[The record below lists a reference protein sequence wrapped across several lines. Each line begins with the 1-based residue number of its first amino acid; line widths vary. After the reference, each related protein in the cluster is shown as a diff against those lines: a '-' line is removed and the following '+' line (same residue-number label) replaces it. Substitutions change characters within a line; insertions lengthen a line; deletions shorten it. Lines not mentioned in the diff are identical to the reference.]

1 MNNPKTSPWFV
12 ILAIIFALGVTAL
25 DFLPELTGLRALNV
39 LQGLAGLPW
48 YELFVIPIVW
58 LALWSAEE
66 DVFLL
71 IAMAVIVT
79 GLTLLRG
86 LMPHVEAA
94 DASLAGRGIVI
105 GTIWFTVMIA
115 LLRKRAR
122 RTYKWINLLGDR

>member
-1 MNNPKTSPWFV
+1 MKKPKTSPWFV
-12 ILAIIFALGVTAL
+12 ILALSFALGVTVL
-25 DFLPELTGLRALNV
+25 DFLPVPNFLP
-39 LQGLAGLPW
+39 GLAGLPW

-58 LALWSAEE
+58 LALWSAED

-79 GLTLLRG
+79 GLALLRS
-86 LMPHVEAA
+86 LMPHDEAA
-94 DASLAGRGIVI
+94 DISLGGRGIVI
-105 GTIWFTVMIA
+105 GTIWLTVMTA

>member
-1 MNNPKTSPWFV
+1 MNKLKTSPWFV
-12 ILAIIFALGVTAL
+12 ILALIFALGVTAL
-25 DFLPELTGLRALNV
+25 DFLPELNVLSGLNW

-66 DVFLL
+66 DVLVL

-79 GLTLLRG
+79 GLALLHS
-86 LMPHVEAA
+86 LIPHGEGA
-94 DASLAGRGIVI
+94 DVSLAGRGIVI
-105 GTIWFTVMIA
+105 GTIWLTVMIA
-115 LLRKRAR
+115 LLRKRTR